1 MKISRILILR
11 ILRIDLDPQK
21 LVPAEKKTRKIKRR
35 KNYLPSVKL
44 KTLLLMDLLCVVGI
58 GFCFVL
64 LLFSPFV
71 Q

>member
-1 MKISRILILR
+1 MNNER
-11 ILRIDLDPQK
+11 LRIDLDPQK
-21 LVPAEKKTRKIKRR
+21 LFPPEKKNPQNKT
-35 KNYLPSVKL
+35 PQKL
-44 KTLLLMDLLCVVGI
+44 KPFSQIKNSARMDLLCTVRI